1 MRQVERI
8 NTSYYNSYFV
18 NGNKYDELLIWFNVG
33 SLNELTPYYGIVHLF
48 EHLICKLEFDG
59 MLFSEFLTN
68 NNISIELKTS
78 LDSMYVYLRGSQGT
92 LDDNL
97 ELIFRF
103 ILQGEIYEIDLQ
115 KEKKIIANEK
125 ISRKFDNIKFYQD
138 ELNKL
143 LWREQI
149 NADILGNNLGVISLF
164 DVKVLISELLKKEH
178 MSIYYSTVDT
188 SKSKLFFSNLT
199 YDSGEINCKQLSTYA
214 PLLKN
219 FFLEG
224 SRSSQIQGNPGVM
237 GSIIYMLSDD
247 ISERYAIILSLIS
260 IALVNGTSGY
270 LFDKLRNNSYNLYFV
285 ISRIYFIFSFPFLE
299 IQYIYNSKQI
309 SEINNLNKI
318 IIDLIKSE
326 EFVAYIKSNLSKLKI
341 NLTDVIEYQLKS
353 DSLKNFLIFLARENQ
368 KGREE
373 INLNSTKEIIDSIT
387 DTDLIQVLN
396 EVLTTKNVQIFLV

>member
-1 MRQVERI
+1 
-8 NTSYYNSYFV
+8 
-18 NGNKYDELLIWFNVG
+18 
-33 SLNELTPYYGIVHLF
+33 
-48 EHLICKLEFDG
+48 
-59 MLFSEFLTN
+59 
-68 NNISIELKTS
+68 
-78 LDSMYVYLRGSQGT
+78 
-92 LDDNL
+92 
-97 ELIFRF
+97 
-103 ILQGEIYEIDLQ
+103 
-115 KEKKIIANEK
+115 
-125 ISRKFDNIKFYQD
+125 
-138 ELNKL
+138 
-143 LWREQI
+143 
-149 NADILGNNLGVISLF
+149 
-164 DVKVLISELLKKEH
+164 
-178 MSIYYSTVDT
+178 
-188 SKSKLFFSNLT
+188 
-199 YDSGEINCKQLSTYA
+199 
-214 PLLKN
+214 
-219 FFLEG
+219 
-224 SRSSQIQGNPGVM
+224 M